1 MTAPRLTIHA
11 PMDLEA
17 IPEYPLDPDLR
28 LDSHSFIQ
36 WEHRR
41 WMSSDMRWNG
51 THECK
56 SMWFELVNLA
66 HGETPVG
73 TLPHDVKRLARMVQ
87 PAVELTHF
95 EALCQLEFGPLHGWI
110 PCRCGEGVRLMHPV
124 VTRIVS
130 AAFAARAN
138 HAARVEE
145 ASIARKLARLTE
157 DIAQLAPSLA
167 EDRRKVR
174 WINDY
179 VDARIA
185 QRGGS
190 RRTAQ
195 ELHEAIQACVAE
207 DRKGLFRKGPASVS

>member
-1 MTAPRLTIHA
+1 MAAPRLTVHA

-87 PAVELTHF
+87 PAVDLTHF

-110 PCRCGEGVRLMHPV
+110 PCRCGEGVGTWRAACCGVWHCLQRCHP
-124 VTRIVS
+124 
-130 AAFAARAN
+130 
-138 HAARVEE
+138 
-145 ASIARKLARLTE
+145 ASSPA
-157 DIAQLAPSLA
+157 LAP
-167 EDRRKVR
+167 
-174 WINDY
+174 WPP
-179 VDARIA
+179 
-185 QRGGS
+185 
-190 RRTAQ
+190 
-195 ELHEAIQACVAE
+195 
-207 DRKGLFRKGPASVS
+207 GPRAPRPCAGF